1 MAVTSLLGKQDIAFR
16 GHDKTD
22 SSLNLGNFLEVM
34 KLLETFD
41 YACASLNLS
50 TLRDLMQSITD
61 SIEQVLQVKWP

>member
-41 YACASLNLS
+41 YVTADRTVKERLLELVNLKGFNA
-50 TLRDLMQSITD
+50 
-61 SIEQVLQVKWP
+61 VNH